1 MKYVILTI
9 LLLCLGQHCNARK
22 QKFAVIGGGNSFTL
36 VGQFLS
42 FPIFLLQELAVPPVL
57 IS

>member
-22 QKFAVIGGGNSFTL
+22 QKFAVIGGGNSFTS
-36 VGQFLS
+36 VGQFFS
-42 FPIFLLQELAVPPVL
+42 FSIYLLQELAVPPVL